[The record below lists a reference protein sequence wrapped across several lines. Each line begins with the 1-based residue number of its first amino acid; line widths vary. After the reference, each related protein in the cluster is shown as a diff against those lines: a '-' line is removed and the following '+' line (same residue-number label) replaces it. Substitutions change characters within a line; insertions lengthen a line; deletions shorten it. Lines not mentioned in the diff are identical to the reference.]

1 MSFTHRAFVLHV
13 ERPETRSGMAAV
25 SGLSGVFQPWPDQAW
40 MLKVLP
46 VANDCISA

>member
-1 MSFTHRAFVLHV
+1 MIDVK
-13 ERPETRSGMAAV
+13 RPETRSGVAGV
-25 SGLSGVFQPWPDQAW
+25 SGLSGVFQLKPDQAW